1 MQDRP
6 ISFIAR
12 DLLANF
18 VLLSPILSG
27 CVLLETLIPEFGI
40 GDHIAKGTQEAFQ

>member
-1 MQDRP
+1 MQGRP

-12 DLLANF
+12 DFFANF

-27 CVLLETLIPEFGI
+27 CVISETLIPEFGI
-40 GDHIAKGTQEAFQ
+40 GVHIAKGTQEAFQ